1 MAGIDAA
8 RHMPRVDY
16 RLTPSTSSRMM
27 GDMKTKMTKANVMK
41 MVGCRVSYRG
51 DDLLIEKTEHMGAG
65 GWMLKLSSGAILR
78 PEELK

>member
-1 MAGIDAA
+1 
-8 RHMPRVDY
+8 
-16 RLTPSTSSRMM
+16 M